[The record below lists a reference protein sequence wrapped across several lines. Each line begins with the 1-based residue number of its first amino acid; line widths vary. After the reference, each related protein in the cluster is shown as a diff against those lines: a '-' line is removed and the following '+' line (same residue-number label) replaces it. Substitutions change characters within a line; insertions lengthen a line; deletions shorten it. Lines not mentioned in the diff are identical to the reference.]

1 MARRGRALTI
11 GPTSPNL
18 LPEPFG
24 PGTTSSMTQNDLT
37 SDPRPRT
44 ARPLAPERL
53 GDRIARLRVERGLT
67 QADLAARVAISR
79 VALSNL
85 ESGRSVPGERTVTLL
100 AGVFHLEPL
109 ELVEATAYPA
119 SKAER
124 LPAVTARHTEL
135 ELQLALLERDLRWLE
150 GAPRGVAARVT
161 AEWRRTLAELA
172 PLAVSAQERAALES
186 ARRRLGDV
194 G

>member
-1 MARRGRALTI
+1 MNDPSRPNRADQGRDDR
-11 GPTSPNL
+11 S
-18 LPEPFG
+18 
-24 PGTTSSMTQNDLT
+24 
-37 SDPRPRT
+37 RT
-44 ARPLAPERL
+44 PERL
-53 GDRIARLRVERGLT
+53 GDRIGALRAALGVT
-67 QADLAARVAISR
+67 QAELAARVAISR

-100 AGVFHLEPL
+100 AGVFHMEPT
-109 ELVEATAYPA
+109 ELVSGTAYPP

-135 ELQLALLERDLRWLE
+135 ELQLALLDRDLTWLE

-161 AEWRRTLAELA
+161 AEWRRTLAAL
-172 PLAVSAQERAALES
+172 SASATSTAERAAVDA
-186 ARRRLGDV
+186 ARRRVADV